1 MTSRKSKSKFPTTGR
16 IGRIA
21 KKIEAEAGL
30 AVLRDVMTDVDE
42 FQRARSSADKA
53 AWVRKLIARLEEQVG
68 REKTIGIMQK
78 CGLMCCGVTSRKRV
92 KLLMSESG
100 SVEEFVEKLNES
112 GSVEEF
118 VEKLNETGFGGGRLK
133 MKDKNTIV
141 GGYDRCYCG
150 LVKHTKEPFPT
161 DTYCWCSTGWY
172 KQLFETAL
180 GRPVDV
186 ELIQSIVS
194 GADTCEFVI
203 HI

>member
-1 MTSRKSKSKFPTTGR
+1 MRRREKRTMTKGKSKSRFPTTGR

-30 AVLRDVMTDVDE
+30 EVLQDVMRDVDE
-42 FQRARSSADKA
+42 FQRARSGADKA
-53 AWVRKLIARLEEQVG
+53 AWVKRLIARLEERVG
-68 REKTIGIMQK
+68 REKTISIMQK

-92 KLLMSESG
+92 KQLMSESG
-100 SVEEFVEKLNES
+100 SVEELVEKLN
-112 GSVEEF
+112 
-118 VEKLNETGFGGGRLK
+118 KTGLGGGRLK
-133 MKDKNTIV
+133 MKDENTIA

-180 GRPVDV
+180 GRHVDV